1 MSLEIPARMTF
12 VQLFIQLYINKVVY
26 VRVCFTQSYDCQNKI
41 WQFQGLNL
49 LPFTCPLICY
59 TMQRNLLLVT
69 HYTWFEERVATNTLK
84 NRAGK
89 IREKKE
95 ILNTT
100 GKPADIGSRGMSVAK
115 MGQLWCKGPWWFR
128 DSDNWPSDIK
138 AKETVETEKEA
149 RIIKDMTTSTTLK
162 SGATDEI
169 LLRFIYS
176 KFLRITS

>member
-1 MSLEIPARMTF
+1 MS
-12 VQLFIQLYINKVVY
+12 V
-26 VRVCFTQSYDCQNKI
+26 
-41 WQFQGLNL
+41 NL
-49 LPFTCPLICY
+49 LHNAKKALTGHPLHFIRGKSCY
-59 TMQRNLLLVT
+59 KYFV
-69 HYTWFEERVATNTLK
+69 E

-89 IREKKE
+89 ICEKKE

-100 GKPADIGSRGMSVAK
+100 GNPANIGSRGMSVAK
-115 MGQLWCKGPWWFR
+115 MGQLWGKGPGWIR

-138 AKETVETEKEA
+138 AKSTVETEKEA